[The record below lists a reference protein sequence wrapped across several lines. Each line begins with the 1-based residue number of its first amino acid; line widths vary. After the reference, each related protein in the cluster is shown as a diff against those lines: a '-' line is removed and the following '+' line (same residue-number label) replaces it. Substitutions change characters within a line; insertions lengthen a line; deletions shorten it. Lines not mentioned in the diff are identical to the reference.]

1 MVNKTYFT
9 KYPFTQPPI
18 LVTTLLP
25 PHPHNKPVREL
36 RQVCTDEGSDSL
48 PAQEANSSRAGHLLH
63 SVCPRRPFLP
73 HACARHA
80 RTPVHALTHSCK
92 AHMSTQAHLLLCM
105 LTLTR
110 HTHSYTL
117 SSPPFHWFLL
127 GYPQQHMLLYT
138 VYRVYHIRVLS
149 ALLFNS

>member
-1 MVNKTYFT
+1 MRE
-9 KYPFTQPPI
+9 
-18 LVTTLLP
+18 VTLFQ
-25 PHPHNKPVREL
+25 L
-36 RQVCTDEGSDSL
+36 RRQTVPRQGVSSTVSALEGQL
-48 PAQEANSSRAGHLLH
+48 SR
-63 SVCPRRPFLP
+63 P
-73 HACARHA
+73 HAYARHA

-105 LTLTR
+105 LTLTP